1 MTKAEIIHWLRARL
15 DPKLCRHSIAT
26 QEMAV
31 ELADIYSVNRH
42 KATVAGLLHDCAKG
56 LSHEELLLSAN
67 QYNIPLDEIRMT
79 QPGLL
84 HAPVGAKIAQAELG
98 ITDSE
103 ILHAIE
109 VHNTGSTGMSRL
121 DKVLYLA
128 DAAEPNRT
136 YPGVEQIRELA
147 FSGNLDNAL
156 LETMDMK
163 ICHVIERKRMLHPLS
178 VDARNDI
185 LRGIIKGECYWD

>member
-1 MTKAEIIHWLRARL
+1 MTKAEIIQWLRARL
-15 DPKLCRHSIAT
+15 DPELYGHSIAT
-26 QEMAV
+26 QKMAA
-31 ELADIYSVNRH
+31 ELANIYNVNRS

-56 LSHEELLLSAN
+56 LSHEELLLNASR
-67 QYNIPLDEIRMT
+67 YNIPLDEIRMM

-109 VHNTGSTGMSRL
+109 VHNTGSTGMSSL

-136 YPGVEQIRELA
+136 YPGVEQIREVA
-147 FSGNLDNAL
+147 FSGNLDSAL

-163 ICHVIERKRMLHPLS
+163 IRHVMERRRMLHPLS

>member
-1 MTKAEIIHWLRARL
+1 MTKAEIIHWLEVRL
-15 DPKLCRHSIAT
+15 EPKLCRHSIAT
-26 QEMAV
+26 QKMAV
-31 ELADIYSVNRH
+31 DLADIYSVNRS

-56 LSHEELLLSAN
+56 LSNEELLLNASR
-67 QYNIPLDEIRMT
+67 YNIPLDEIQMI

-109 VHNTGSTGMSRL
+109 VHNTGSSGMSRL

-128 DAAEPNRT
+128 DAAEPNRS
-136 YPGVEQIRELA
+136 YPGVEQIRKLA
-147 FSGNLDNAL
+147 FSGNLDDAL
-156 LETMDMK
+156 LGTMDMK
-163 ICHVIERKRMLHPLS
+163 IRHVIERRRMLHPFS

-185 LRGIIKGECYWD
+185 LRRIIKGECYWD

>member
-1 MTKAEIIHWLRARL
+1 MTKAEIIQWLRARL
-15 DPKLCRHSIAT
+15 DPELYGHSIAT

-31 ELADIYSVNRH
+31 YLADIYSVNRD

-56 LSHEELLLSAN
+56 LPNEELLLNAN
-67 QYNIPLDEIRMT
+67 RHNIPLDEIRMM

-84 HAPVGAKIAQAELG
+84 HAPVGAKLAQTELG
-98 ITDSE
+98 IADSE

-109 VHNTGSTGMSRL
+109 VHNTGSRGMSRL

-156 LETMDMK
+156 LETMEMK
-163 ICHVIERKRMLHPLS
+163 IRHVIERKRMLHPLS

-185 LRGIIKGECYWD
+185 LKGIIKGECCWD

>member
-1 MTKAEIIHWLRARL
+1 MTKADIIEWLRPRL
-15 DPKLCRHSIAT
+15 DPDLYRHSIAT
-26 QEMAV
+26 QEMAAD
-31 ELADIYSVNRH
+31 LADIYSVNRN
-42 KATVAGLLHDCAKG
+42 KATIAGLLHDCAKG
-56 LSHEELLLSAN
+56 LSHEELLLNAN
-67 QYNIPLDEIRMT
+67 RHNIPLDEIRRM

-98 ITDSE
+98 IIDSE

-136 YPGVEQIRELA
+136 YPGVEQIRKLA
-147 FSGNLDNAL
+147 FSGNLDSAL

-163 ICHVIERKRMLHPLS
+163 ICHVIERRRMLHPLS

-185 LRGIIKGECYWD
+185 LRRIIKGECYWD

>member
-1 MTKAEIIHWLRARL
+1 MTKAEIIQWLKARL
-15 DPKLCRHSIAT
+15 DPDLYRHSIAT
-26 QEMAV
+26 QEMAAD
-31 ELADIYSVNRH
+31 LADIYSVNSH
-42 KATVAGLLHDCAKG
+42 KATIAGLLHDCAKG
-56 LSHEELLLSAN
+56 LSHEELLLNAN
-67 QYNIPLDEIRMT
+67 RHNIPLDEIRMM

-84 HAPVGAKIAQAELG
+84 HAPVGAKIAQEELG

-109 VHNTGSTGMSRL
+109 VHNTGSAGMSRL

-136 YPGVEQIRELA
+136 YPGVEQIRKLA
-147 FSGNLDNAL
+147 FSGNLDDAL
-156 LETMDMK
+156 LGTMDMK
-163 ICHVIERKRMLHPLS
+163 ICHVIERRRMLHPFS

-185 LRGIIKGECYWD
+185 LRRIIKGECYWD

>member
-1 MTKAEIIHWLRARL
+1 MTKAEIIQWLRVRL
-15 DPKLCRHSIAT
+15 DPKLLRHSIAT

-31 ELADIYSVNRH
+31 ELADIHSVNRH
-42 KATVAGLLHDCAKG
+42 KASVAGLLHDCAKG
-56 LSHEELLLSAN
+56 LSYEELLLSAN
-67 QYNIPLDEIRMT
+67 RYNIPLDEIRVT

-98 ITDSE
+98 VTDSE
-103 ILHAIE
+103 ILHSIE
-109 VHNTGSTGMSRL
+109 VHNTGSTGMSSL

-163 ICHVIERKRMLHPLS
+163 IRHVIERKRMLHPLS

-185 LRGIIKGECYWD
+185 LKRIIKGECYWD

>member
-1 MTKAEIIHWLRARL
+1 MTKAEIIQWLRVRL
-15 DPKLCRHSIAT
+15 DPKLCGHSIAT
-26 QEMAV
+26 QEMGV

-56 LSHEELLLSAN
+56 LSDEELLLNARR
-67 QYNIPLDEIRMT
+67 YNIPLDEIRMT

-84 HAPVGAKIAQAELG
+84 HAPVGAKIAQVELG

-109 VHNTGSTGMSRL
+109 VHNTGSRGMSSL

-136 YPGVEQIRELA
+136 YPGVERIRELA

-156 LETMDMK
+156 LATMDMK
-163 ICHVIERKRMLHPLS
+163 ICHVIERKRMLHSLS

-185 LRGIIKGECYWD
+185 LRRIIKGECYWD